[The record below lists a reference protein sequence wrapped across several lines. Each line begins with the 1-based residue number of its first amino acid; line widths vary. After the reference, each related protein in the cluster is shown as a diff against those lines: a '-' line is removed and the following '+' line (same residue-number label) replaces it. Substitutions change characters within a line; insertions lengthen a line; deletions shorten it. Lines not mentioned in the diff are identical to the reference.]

1 MYAACF
7 ILAMLPPALM
17 LCVGI
22 MWKVSPPKMNG
33 KALAYRTALSTRSE
47 ETWNFAHRHCSK
59 LWIRLG
65 IVLGLVSALLMWFL
79 REQYLNFILWLLAGQ
94 MVFFCLSAF
103 LVDLLLKNGFDDHG
117 NKLM

>member
-33 KALAYRTALSTRSE
+33 KGLAYRTALSTRSE

-59 LWIRLG
+59 LW